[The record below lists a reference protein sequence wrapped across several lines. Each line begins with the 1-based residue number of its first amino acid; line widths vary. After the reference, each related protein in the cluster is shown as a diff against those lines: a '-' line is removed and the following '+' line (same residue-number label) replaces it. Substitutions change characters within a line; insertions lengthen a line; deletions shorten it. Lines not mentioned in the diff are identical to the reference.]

1 MNPPARET
9 RHETRA
15 ASGLRPGA
23 IAPDF
28 TLPAV
33 PGGEAMSV
41 DSVLGESKPL
51 GVVIFWSAVCSHCRR
66 YDAFLGGFG
75 ERYPEIGLLAVASRR
90 SETAESLAR
99 ALEDRWLR
107 FPLVFDEDLAMAR
120 AWGVRQTPTAFLLD
134 GDRRVL
140 YRGAIDDFT
149 HPDTPSYRPYLES
162 AIADALSDRPLAM
175 PESAA
180 FGCPVD
186 SVYYAQIGSSK
197 RDGRR

>member
-1 MNPPARET
+1 MNSPAREDPT
-9 RHETRA
+9 TP
-15 ASGLRPGA
+15 GLRPGA

-28 TLPAV
+28 TLPSV
-33 PGGEAMSV
+33 PGGEPVSV
-41 DSVLGESKPL
+41 GSKSL

-75 ERYPEIGLLAVASRR
+75 ERYPEVGLLLVASRR
-90 SETAESLAR
+90 SETAESLVR
-99 ALEDRWLR
+99 ALEERWLR
-107 FPLVFDEDLAMAR
+107 LPLVFDGDLAVAR

-149 HPDTPSYRPYLES
+149 HPDSPGYRPYLET
-162 AIADALSDRPLAM
+162 AIADTLSDRPLAT

-186 SVYYAQIGSSK
+186 SVYYGRIGSSK
-197 RDGRR
+197 RNERR